1 MRSPVPVFVL
11 DPISP
16 RALARLGS
24 GVVDWRDP
32 AVAQWPG
39 AADAVITRTSPVT
52 AADIARARQLKVI
65 GKHGVGVD
73 NIAVA
78 AARARGIPVVNTPGA
93 NGDAVAELVL
103 GLALAAA
110 RHIVAADRVLR
121 RGSLAAAPLPDGRE
135 LAGRRLG
142 ILGFGQVGRRVAG
155 LFGRALRMSVAAYD
169 PAVAVDTIRNGGA
182 VPAASLEALLETS
195 DVLSLHIPLTAATRG
210 LIGAGE
216 LALMPE
222 GSILINTARGGVVD
236 EAALADALRRGRP
249 VAAASD
255 VFAAEPPPAD
265 HPLLQ
270 LPNFIATPHL
280 GAATEEALDRVG
292 FLVVDQ
298 VLEVLAG
305 HAPRHPVHA

>member
-1 MRSPVPVFVL
+1 MAVFVL

-32 AVAQWPG
+32 AIALWPEK
-39 AADAVITRTSPVT
+39 ADAVITRTSPVG
-52 AADIARARQLKVI
+52 AADIERARHLKII

-110 RHIVAADRVLR
+110 RHIVTGDRALR
-121 RGSLAAAPLPDGRE
+121 LGNLAAAALPNGRE

-142 ILGFGQVGRRVAG
+142 IVGFGQVGRRVAA
-155 LFGRALRMSVAAYD
+155 LFARALGMSVAAYD
-169 PAVAVDTIRNGGA
+169 AAVPGETIRAGGA
-182 VPAASLEALLETS
+182 APAASFEALLRES
-195 DVLSLHIPLTAATRG
+195 DLLSLHVPLTRATLG
-210 LIGAGE
+210 LIGARE
-216 LALMPE
+216 LALMTE
-222 GSILINTARGGVVD
+222 GSILVNTARGGVVD

-249 VAAASD
+249 AVAASD
-255 VFAAEPPPAD
+255 VFALEPPPPD
-265 HPLLQ
+265 HPLLE

-280 GAATEEALDRVG
+280 GAATEEALERVG

-305 HAPRHPVHA
+305 RPARHPVIPQ